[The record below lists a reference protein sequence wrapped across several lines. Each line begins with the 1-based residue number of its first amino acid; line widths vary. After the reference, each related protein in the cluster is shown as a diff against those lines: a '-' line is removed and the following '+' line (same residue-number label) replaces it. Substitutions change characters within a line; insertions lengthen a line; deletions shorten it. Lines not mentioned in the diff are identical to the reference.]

1 MFSLIWP
8 FHKPRPSQW
17 LSPHMHTFQFLQ
29 RHIDCSLM
37 LSVGGPW
44 WTEGSLQV
52 NPVCPCLM
60 ADYRQVG
67 FRPLS
72 CLLRF
77 IPPAVWSWECK
88 LVYIYLHFPRCLS
101 SLLMQHDAAC
111 WSVKDHKNQVY
122 LGGSD
127 VDPNRHPALVD
138 LTCFIWYWIRLY
150 GINGDCWAFAEV
162 CTLMRVIL
170 ILNVIFRA

>member
-1 MFSLIWP
+1 MTVSTHAHLPVPPTPHWLFSHAVYW
-8 FHKPRPSQW
+8 RPLVDRRFTTGEPS
-17 LSPHMHTFQFLQ
+17 LSLFNGRLQ
-29 RHIDCSLM
+29 T
-37 LSVGGPW
+37 GG
-44 WTEGSLQV
+44 LR
-52 NPVCPCLM
+52 
-60 ADYRQVG
+60 A
-67 FRPLS
+67 LS

-77 IPPAVWSWECK
+77 IPPSVWSWECK
-88 LVYIYLHFPRCLS
+88 LVCIYLHFPRCLS

-170 ILNVIFRA
+170 ILDVIFRA